1 MQGHGGERARAERH
15 LRPYLNVQ
23 MVWEPLS
30 AENDPWPALATC
42 GITPDTLTE
51 VVCAELKKPIVAV
64 P

>member
-1 MQGHGGERARAERH
+1 M
-15 LRPYLNVQ
+15 NVQ

-30 AENDPWPALATC
+30 DENDPWPALATC